1 MTIRECYEAVGSDYE
16 NVLSRLGNED
26 MVKRFAIK
34 FLKDPNFDELTD
46 ALQKADGERAFRAAH
61 TLKGVCLNLGFNR
74 LCEVS
79 AALTED
85 LRGQDTTGTEA
96 GYEAVKKEY
105 EQLVPAIRKME
116 EA

>member
-1 MTIRECYEAVGSDYE
+1 MTVRECYESVGSDYE
-16 NVLSRLGNED
+16 NVLSRLGNEN

-46 ALQKADGERAFRAAH
+46 ALQKKDGERAFRAVH
-61 TLKGVCLNLGFNR
+61 TLKGVCLNLGFDR
-74 LCEVS
+74 LYEVS

-85 LRGQDTTGTEA
+85 LREKDTTGTEA

-105 EQLVPAIRKME
+105 ERLCDAIRTME